1 MIKMKKVVFFALFF
15 AAVFTAYTQ
24 GIDKSSYAE
33 ITYDDFMAWIET
45 SADSG
50 VPERFKMYLSY
61 NGPSGDGYNFKDG
74 DDDIIMVSD
83 IELDYEPGEELVVYF
98 TAVGPLAWDR
108 SIDAVEIYDG
118 SSIASSPPPSPPP
131 SPSSRPSRPDGG
143 ARPTLVPSSERPPA
157 SGSAQVLLPPEADR
171 IIIEINR
178 ESNGSLRLSVESNG
192 APPPPNA
199 YPPNP
204 SAASRANPPGASQP
218 RAESSAAAAVKVIPR
233 LPGQGDR
240 KLYKIQVG
248 AFVNKTGADQLFAA
262 LRSVGFSPVHEKSG
276 NWNRVV
282 ISGVRGS
289 DVSGMTRRLGSVGVK
304 TVWLRE

>member
-1 MIKMKKVVFFALFF
+1 MKKTVFFALFLTV
-15 AAVFTAYTQ
+15 VFTAYGQ
-24 GIDKSSYAE
+24 NIDRSSYAE
-33 ITYDDFMAWIET
+33 ITYDDFMAWTET
-45 SADSG
+45 DADSG

-61 NGPSGDGYNFKDG
+61 DGPSSPGYNFKDG
-74 DDDIIMVSD
+74 DDDIILASD
-83 IELDYEPGEELVVYF
+83 TELNYEPGQELVVYF

-118 SSIASSPPPSPPP
+118 SQIASPPSSPSPSSPPPSPG
-131 SPSSRPSRPDGG
+131 GG
-143 ARPTLVPSSERPPA
+143 ARTTLVPSSERPPT

-171 IIIEINR
+171 VIIEINR
-178 ESNGSLRLSVESNG
+178 ESNGNLRLSIESDG

-204 SAASRANPPGASQP
+204 SATSRANVSGASQSG
-218 RAESSAAAAVKVIPR
+218 AGSSAASTVKVIPR
-233 LPGQGDR
+233 LPAQGDR

-262 LRSVGFSPVHEKSG
+262 LQNAGFSPAHEKFG
-276 NWNRVV
+276 TWNRVV

-289 DVSGMTRRLGSVGVK
+289 DVSDMTRRLSSVGVK

>member
-1 MIKMKKVVFFALFF
+1 MKKAVFTALFF
-15 AAVFTAYTQ
+15 AVFFTVYGQ
-24 GIDKSSYAE
+24 SIDRSSYAE
-33 ITYDDFMAWIET
+33 ITYDDFMAWTET
-45 SADSG
+45 NADSG

-61 NGPSGDGYNFKDG
+61 DGPSSPGYNFKDG
-74 DDDIIMVSD
+74 DDDIILTSD
-83 IELDYEPGEELVVYF
+83 TELDYEPGQEVIVYF
-98 TAVGPLAWDR
+98 TAVGSLAWDR
-108 SIDAVEIYDG
+108 LIDAVEVYDG
-118 SSIASSPPPSPPP
+118 SQIASSPPASPPP
-131 SPSSRPSRPDGG
+131 SPGG
-143 ARPTLVPSSERPPA
+143 DARTTLVPGPERPPT

-171 IIIEINR
+171 VIIEINR
-178 ESNGSLRLSVESNG
+178 ESNGNLRLSIESDG

-204 SAASRANPPGASQP
+204 SAASRPNTPGASQSGH
-218 RAESSAAAAVKVIPR
+218 ESSAAAAVKVIPR
-233 LPGQGDR
+233 LPARGDG

-262 LRSVGFSPVHEKSG
+262 LQNAGFSPVHEKFG

-289 DVSGMTRRLGSVGVK
+289 DVSDMTRRLGSVGVK